1 MMSVTK
7 DEISPDVLRQ
17 VPMNSGTMSMR
28 SSTLAMG
35 FPFTSEKEQGTAS
48 RLTAE
53 KLCGHITVVILRLR
67 QTNRAFQA
75 KSVRSANLLAIST
88 SGLFVRG

>member
-1 MMSVTK
+1 MSVTK

-17 VPMNSGTMSMR
+17 VADELGHYVYALVD
-28 SSTLAMG
+28 LAMG